1 MCNVYT
7 IYATYILYT
16 HNILILI
23 YKVETY
29 IIVWL
34 ARMDDWL
41 SLSPWFLLN
50 DSHRHHQQQL
60 HHYHRRGSQS
70 QT

>member
-1 MCNVYT
+1 MFAMSIQY
-7 IYATYILYT
+7 IHILYT
-16 HNILILI
+16 QYFDLI

-34 ARMDDWL
+34 AWMDDW
-41 SLSPWFLLN
+41 LSPWFLLN
-50 DSHRHHQQQL
+50 DGHRHHHQQQL